1 MRRATTTD
9 AGPPE
14 PASPGDPAAPQGD
27 ADIRG
32 CRVRSRPGDSEWHD
46 GYRRRLGIVYADC
59 ETRRRL
65 PKDSGL
71 GYRDVIRRNGL
82 AP

>member
-1 MRRATTTD
+1 MGTTRA
-9 AGPPE
+9 GVQE
-14 PASPGDPAAPQGD
+14 PALPCRLAPPLDD
-27 ADIRG
+27 ADLRG
-32 CRVRSRPGDSEWHD
+32 CLVRSRPGDFEWHD
-46 GYRRRLGIVYADC
+46 GYRRRLGIVHADC

-71 GYRDVIRRNGL
+71 GYRDVIRGNGL